1 MRSALSAFNEVWQC
15 QFKQRIVE
23 QLAQF
28 HSQAKIVLACSGG
41 MDSMLLLELLAELI
55 PERLQVV
62 SIDHQLQVDGAQWS
76 AFVAEYCR
84 QKAIFCR
91 VVAVQVAAGNVE
103 AEARKARYQAFFDV
117 LMPND
122 VLVLA
127 HHQQDQAET
136 VLLHLLQGSGV
147 SGLAAMRECELRDF
161 AQGQYW
167 LWRPLLSIS
176 KQKIHA
182 WVNQTGTPYVH
193 DPMNFE
199 TKYDRVWCREVLWT
213 QLAQRFPAMQNNI
226 TRCAILM
233 QDAEAILADVL
244 QQDMARCIDQ
254 QQKISL
260 VNLAQLSLPR
270 QRQLLSTWMQGE
282 QIYRPPLAMVERLQ
296 SEVIAAREDA
306 QSVLHCGD
314 YYFVRFDG
322 YLYRYRSQV
331 WLALQVTPAP
341 YELCLCLGQSY
352 RIALGQLS
360 IQRTVALGLDMTLL
374 GQAFSLIPRKGG
386 EKITFYGRKGRRVL
400 KKELQAAKIAPWKRH
415 QIQILMYHNVVL
427 GVCTPQGFWLA
438 ESPYLQVGGWLPYMQ
453 DVNEMD

>member
-1 MRSALSAFNEVWQC
+1 MRSALSAFNEVWQR
-15 QFKQRIVE
+15 QFKQRLID
-23 QLAQF
+23 QLTQF
-28 HSQAKIVLACSGG
+28 HPQAKVVLACSGG
-41 MDSMLLLELLAELI
+41 VDSMLLLELLAELI

-76 AFVAEYCR
+76 AFVADYCK
-84 QKAIFCR
+84 QKAISCHIIA
-91 VVAVQVAAGNVE
+91 VHVAPGNVE
-103 AEARKARYQAFFDV
+103 AEARKARYQAFFQV
-117 LMPND
+117 LTPND

-147 SGLAAMRECELRDF
+147 SGLAAMREYELRDF
-161 AQGQYW
+161 EQGQYW
-167 LWRPLLSIS
+167 LWRPMLSLS
-176 KQKIHA
+176 KEKIHVWA
-182 WVNQTGTPYVH
+182 TQTAIPYVD

-199 TKYDRVWCREVLWT
+199 IKYDRVWCREVLWT

-226 TRCAILM
+226 TRCATLM

-244 QQDMARCIDQ
+244 QQDMAQCIVQ
-254 QQKISL
+254 QQLSL
-260 VNLAQLSLPR
+260 DRLSQLSLPR
-270 QRQLLSTWMQGE
+270 QRQLLSVWMQGD
-282 QIYRPPLAMVERLQ
+282 QVYRPPLAMVERLQ

-322 YLYRYRSQV
+322 CLYRYPSSV
-331 WLALQVTPAP
+331 WLALQTIAP
-341 YELCLCLGQSY
+341 PYQLCLQLEQSH
-352 RIALGQLS
+352 RIALGRLS
-360 IQRTVALGLDMTLL
+360 VQRTTAIGLDMTLL
-374 GQAFSLIPRKGG
+374 GQVFSLISRKGG

-438 ESPYLQVGGWLPYMQ
+438 ESPYLQVGGWLPYIQ